1 MARTS
6 YLTRRDGRYYVQAR
20 FSRHV
25 AAFLG
30 RHLYRASLRTADYRQ
45 ARKRLAECMA
55 WVHRMNESIDYV
67 SLFQKN
73 AVELRAY
80 LRDAWP
86 VSEER
91 LVARR
96 NYEELLKNMARRAKA
111 AGCDPAMIEPDY
123 FTLFQRFVKQNV
135 EAEGRLRKD
144 DNLRH
149 YEKGR
154 SDMQALLGHG
164 PVPDS
169 FQQPESWSVFDEA
182 FPSASASPE
191 PAPQQA
197 IRADVISSWNHDT
210 ARLSAEKLTEPAA
223 VDAVAASHRDE
234 AAADAGI
241 GAVSPMRFSQ
251 ALAEYLEE
259 DIRNGRNADARSIVE
274 LIVQFLIDVMD
285 DPFLHEFDEDAA
297 RRLDDMMPEIP
308 NRKNIP
314 RAHCVS
320 LSARYFYAKEHGWE
334 GLERLTEMRIRNHYH
349 DALSRFFAWAIEK
362 GHYPHRKP
370 AFEKTSP
377 ENLVSLQRDAFK
389 PDEVKRIFSQPLF
402 TGCKS
407 DTRHWEPG
415 KYLIQNHLYWGYVLS
430 FLTGMR
436 PGEIGQ
442 VELDDIQEEDGIFYL
457 YLRAFDPAKGR
468 VARKDVKRFKTPSAQ
483 RVIPLH
489 PLIVDLGL
497 SIGVEL

>member
-1 MARTS
+1 
-6 YLTRRDGRYYVQAR
+6 
-20 FSRHV
+20 
-25 AAFLG
+25 
-30 RHLYRASLRTADYRQ
+30 
-45 ARKRLAECMA
+45 
-55 WVHRMNESIDYV
+55 
-67 SLFQKN
+67 
-73 AVELRAY
+73 
-80 LRDAWP
+80 
-86 VSEER
+86 
-91 LVARR
+91 
-96 NYEELLKNMARRAKA
+96 
-111 AGCDPAMIEPDY
+111 
-123 FTLFQRFVKQNV
+123 
-135 EAEGRLRKD
+135 
-144 DNLRH
+144 
-149 YEKGR
+149 
-154 SDMQALLGHG
+154 
-164 PVPDS
+164 
-169 FQQPESWSVFDEA
+169 
-182 FPSASASPE
+182 
-191 PAPQQA
+191 
-197 IRADVISSWNHDT
+197 
-210 ARLSAEKLTEPAA
+210 
-223 VDAVAASHRDE
+223 
-234 AAADAGI
+234 
-241 GAVSPMRFSQ
+241 MRFSQ

-483 RVIPLH
+483 RVIPL
-489 PLIVDLGL
+489 PCACQKQPWTMIATRRFTNATSGRP
-497 SIGVEL
+497 GTPFNWMRNR